1 ALWQVMMDGGAGVLA
16 TREVRAAD
24 PAVLR
29 ALISLKP
36 AMVIAGY
43 LGLVAVAWLAGFEG
57 DVKRVVA
64 VLGVQSAGLAT
75 MIFGLSI
82 FRGHEEFGTESIFL
96 MIQRVLFGLLVAVV
110 LLGGGGGLGVSV
122 AGAASYALIAVA
134 VFAWLGHRHD
144 VRARLDADAL
154 RTHSRALLRSIGPL
168 LLADGLAQLHMRSG
182 QVILPFT
189 SGLAEAGVYV
199 VARRRGCGLRAGPR
213 GPDRCARFD
222 DDQRG
227 PGPGADR
234 GRAGACLRRLSGAGG
249 GDEHYRDPRARSRTR
264 GPGRRLGCALGRR
277 CPLRR

>member
-1 ALWQVMMDGGAGVLA
+1 MKRFAANVASATAGIFGSSVLGLAIQVAIARAVGVEAFGLYGFGLAYVALWQVMMDGGAGVLA

-110 LLGGGGGLGVSV
+110 LLGGGGVLGVSV
-122 AGAASYALIAVA
+122 A
-134 VFAWLGHRHD
+134 
-144 VRARLDADAL
+144 
-154 RTHSRALLRSIGPL
+154 
-168 LLADGLAQLHMRSG
+168 
-182 QVILPFT
+182 
-189 SGLAEAGVYV
+189 
-199 VARRRGCGLRAGPR
+199 
-213 GPDRCARFD
+213 
-222 DDQRG
+222 
-227 PGPGADR
+227 
-234 GRAGACLRRLSGAGG
+234 
-249 GDEHYRDPRARSRTR
+249 
-264 GPGRRLGCALGRR
+264 
-277 CPLRR
+277 